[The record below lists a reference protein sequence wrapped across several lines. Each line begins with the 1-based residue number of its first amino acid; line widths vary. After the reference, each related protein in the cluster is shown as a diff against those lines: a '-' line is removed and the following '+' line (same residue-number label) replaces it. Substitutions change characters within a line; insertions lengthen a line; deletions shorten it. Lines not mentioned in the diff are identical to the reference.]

1 MFSTKNVPTIINSYM
16 RKPKKFHYI
25 YKITRFDGK
34 YYIGLHSTNNLDD
47 GYFGSGKRLW
57 RSIKKYGKDA
67 HTKEIIE
74 FLPTREELKSREKE
88 IVNQECISDPLCM
101 NIALGGTGGDIIA
114 AAGKTYIELYGEE
127 RAVAISTSIS
137 LSTKGKTNKHTS
149 DGKKR
154 IGNAVSKRQHN
165 KSYEEQ
171 FGTEISNKRKER
183 LSEAVSGSGNPFFGK
198 HHSEETKHHCSEL
211 AKERKNWVINKRRVI
226 IEVQSDDRWF
236 TFLFGINGLNDEIGI
251 SSYHIRSALKTG
263 ISVRGYTFKIIE
275 AYTQSTYVKTPAHH
289 KS

>member
-1 MFSTKNVPTIINSYM
+1 MFSPKNVPTFINSYM

-34 YYIGLHSTNNLDD
+34 YYIGLHSTDNLDD
-47 GYFGSGKRLW
+47 GYFGSGLKIT

-74 FLPTREELKSREKE
+74 FLPNREDLKKREAE
-88 IVNQECISDPLCM
+88 IVNEECISDPLCM
-101 NIALGGTGGDIIA
+101 NIALGGTGGDIISA
-114 AAGKTYIELYGEE
+114 VGKTYIELYGEE
-127 RAVAISTSIS
+127 RAAAISTSIS
-137 LSTKGKTNKHTS
+137 LSIKGKTNKHTS

-154 IGNAVSKRQHN
+154 IGDASSKRQYN

-171 FGTEISNKRKER
+171 FGTETANKRKER
-183 LSEAVSGSGNPFFGK
+183 LSDTLSGSGNPFFGK
-198 HHSEETKHHCSEL
+198 HHSEETKRHCSEL

-226 IEVQSDDRWF
+226 IEVQSDDKWF

-251 SSYHIRSALKTG
+251 SSYHVRSALKTG
-263 ISVRGYTFKIIE
+263 LSVRGYTFKVIE
-275 AYTQSTYVKTPAHH
+275 AYTQSTCVETPAHH
-289 KS
+289 IS